1 MSMVYVLQ
9 RNNPPVENWVDVSE
23 SHSKDALEKIANKYN
38 REARAD
44 RRPDDH
50 RVAIQFR

>member
-9 RNNPPVENWVDVSE
+9 FNNPPVENWVDVAE
-23 SHSKDALEKIANKYN
+23 SHSKDALEKQARKYN
-38 REARAD
+38 KEANANRLAD
-44 RRPDDH
+44 TH